1 MAQWAQDRGGSGLI
15 EIEIPGR
22 GLYRLEHL
30 VLDVNGTITLEGE
43 LIEGVAERL
52 VQLRPLLTVH
62 IVTADTR
69 GRQGAIDAQLG
80 LRATRISGK
89 NESAQKGAFVRGLG
103 GETVCAVGNGAIDV
117 EMLREARLAVA
128 VLGEEGLSRD
138 ALTAADVVVPHINAA
153 LDLLLSP
160 LRLLATLRR

>member
-1 MAQWAQDRGGSGLI
+1 MI

-52 VQLRPLLTVH
+52 AQLRPLLTVH

-69 GRQGAIDAQLG
+69 GRQGTIDARLG
-80 LRATRISGK
+80 LRATCVSGK
-89 NESAQKGAFVRGLG
+89 NEAAQKGTFVRGLG
-103 GETVCAVGNGAIDV
+103 SETVCAVGNGAIDV
-117 EMLREARLAVA
+117 EMLREAKLAVA
-128 VLGEEGLSRD
+128 VLGEEGLARD
-138 ALTAADVVVPHINAA
+138 ALNAADVVVPHINAA